1 MNNNVA
7 VWTMIRNEDYFLK
20 LWISYYGQFVPR
32 ENMFI
37 IVDGADSTLP
47 DGLEGCQIITF
58 PKGKVGPGWDK
69 RRWEFLS
76 HFASALTAR
85 FDLVVGGDVDEL
97 IVLDPQFGEDP
108 FAHILADT
116 TAPVIS
122 PFAIELV
129 HRVDLEAPLDQ
140 SRPILAQRA
149 FGRINMWYSKP
160 CIIRAPIRWSLGQHF
175 STHPELHLSQKLFL
189 FHLRYLD
196 HDMLLRRQKLRMAHV
211 SDADGAVVSGVAGV
225 GWQQEASE
233 ISDFLHS
240 FVTHGPPVETNFAF
254 GPLRK
259 RMYRGWEKGRGGF
272 WKHARVHRMTTYRIP
287 ERFRTAF

>member
-58 PKGKVGPGWDK
+58 PKGKVAPGWDK

-97 IVLDPQFGEDP
+97 IVLDPQFGDDP